1 MKLRMVWLAVAAVSA
16 LMLIGPA
23 GAGAQTTPTAT
34 SFKNIPITGK
44 VSNHKQ
50 FTGTYTVNYFAT
62 KGSKTYAVGKL
73 SGRIGH
79 RHVTKNNVMLP
90 VTMGGSSAQASATCP
105 ILNLRLGPL
114 DLNLLGLRVQL
125 NQVHLQITAIQGP
138 GNLLGNLLCGVA
150 NLLNT
155 NPAAA
160 PPGSQLT
167 GLLNMVLQLI
177 NTPALANL

>member
-23 GAGAQTTPTAT
+23 SSGAQTTPTAT

-44 VSNHKQ
+44 VSNHKT
-50 FTGTYTVNYFAT
+50 FTGKYTVNYFTT
-62 KGSKTYAVGKL
+62 KGGKAYAVGKL
-73 SGRIGH
+73 TGRIGK
-79 RHVTKNNVMLP
+79 RHVSKNDVMLP
-90 VTMGGSSAQASATCP
+90 VTMGGSSAQAPTTCS
-105 ILNLRLGPL
+105 ILNLTLGPL

-155 NPAAA
+155 NPLATQI
-160 PPGSQLT
+160 SQLT
-167 GLLNMVLQLI
+167 GLLNMVLQLV

>member
-1 MKLRMVWLAVAAVSA
+1 MRLRMAALAVTVVCGA
-16 LMLIGPA
+16 MLLGPPV
-23 GAGAQTTPTAT
+23 AGAQTTPTAT
-34 SFKNIPITGK
+34 SFKNIPVRGTAT
-44 VSNHKQ
+44 NHKK
-50 FTGTYTVNYFAT
+50 FTGRYTVNYFTT
-62 KGSKTYAVGKL
+62 KRGKTFAVGKL

-90 VTMGGSSAQASATCP
+90 VTMGGSSAQTSATCP
-105 ILNLRLGPL
+105 ILNLTLGPL

-125 NQVHLQITAIQGP
+125 NRVHLQITAIQGP

-155 NPAAA
+155 NTAATQ
-160 PPGSQLT
+160 GSQLT
-167 GLLNMVLQLI
+167 GLLNIVLQLV